1 LVGTILLI
9 SMWIAHLALF
19 RGPPLLHWY
28 GLTIVVGNAVGSL
41 FNSHLFDFTHGWLYV
56 FGVGML
62 SGVMLSRHAP
72 IPACNASL
80 LGHSE
85 RSPAK

>member
-1 LVGTILLI
+1 
-9 SMWIAHLALF
+9 MWIVHLALF
-19 RGPPLLHWY
+19 CRSSTVAWY

-62 SGVMLSRHAP
+62 GGVTLGRHGADP
-72 IPACNASL
+72 SLRNANLPDHSARCPATSCT
-80 LGHSE
+80 
-85 RSPAK
+85 